1 MNISHVPEAVC
12 NFSPMYNKSHGPNV
26 PPTDDQPVFD
36 NKILEATSTCLSAIQ
51 DVWFMMQLSVGLV
64 Q

>member
-51 DVWFMMQLSVGLV
+51 DV
-64 Q
+64 